1 MFSVILIGILVGF
14 ALPNGKPHAAVPAP
28 IAAPAAAAAPADA
41 PRETVLERRPNGH
54 FSTVAEV
61 NGEPIHFVVD
71 TGADTVALT
80 IEDARQARVPFD
92 PNAFEVV
99 ARGASGPVR
108 GQVVTLNDI
117 VLDGKRVDDI
127 QAVVLEGLD
136 VSLLGQNY
144 LRHLDTVSISGDQM
158 TLR

>member
-1 MFSVILIGILVGF
+1 MLSVILIGVLVGF
-14 ALPNGKPHAAVPAP
+14 ALPNGKTRAVTPAP
-28 IAAPAAAAAPADA
+28 PALAEGVEVA
-41 PRETVLERRPNGH
+41 RETVIERRPNGH

-80 IEDARQARVPFD
+80 LEDARQAHVTFD
-92 PNAFEVV
+92 PAEFEIV
-99 ARGASGPVR
+99 ASGASGPVR
-108 GQVVTLNDI
+108 GQEVMLKKVS
-117 VLDGKRVDDI
+117 LDGKKVEDI
-127 QAVVLEGLD
+127 RAVVLEGLD

-144 LRHLDTVSISGDQM
+144 LRHLDTVSISGDRM